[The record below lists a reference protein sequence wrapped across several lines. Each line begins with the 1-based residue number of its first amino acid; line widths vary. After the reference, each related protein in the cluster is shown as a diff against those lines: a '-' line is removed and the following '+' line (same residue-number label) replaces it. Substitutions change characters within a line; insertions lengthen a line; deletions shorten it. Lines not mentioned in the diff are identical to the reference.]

1 MVFEIFGPELG
12 GMILLGLWLYAIL
25 DVISTDDMLVRNLS
39 KGMWLLIVIFLP
51 DVGSIAWL
59 MVGRPHGAGWRPG
72 DTTYRPAKRVRGPE
86 DDVRWTASSPLP
98 PAPAPAPKQDETARL
113 KAWEDDLKRR
123 EAALEKKPD
132 DPDQGE
138 GFTYR
143 W

>member
-25 DVISTDDMLVRNLS
+25 DVISTDEILVRNLS

-72 DTTYRPAKRVRGPE
+72 DTSVRPVRRVRGPE
-86 DDVRWTASSPLP
+86 DDDRWSPP
-98 PAPAPAPKQDETARL
+98 TAPAPKQDETARL

-132 DPDQGE
+132 DPDKGE
-138 GFTYR
+138 GFTFR

>member
-72 DTTYRPAKRVRGPE
+72 DTTYRPAKTTEADLGRELTRQPVS
-86 DDVRWTASSPLP
+86 VTTISSSM
-98 PAPAPAPKQDETARL
+98 R
-113 KAWEDDLKRR
+113 
-123 EAALEKKPD
+123 AAEKPSLAG
-132 DPDQGE
+132 Q
-138 GFTYR
+138 
-143 W
+143 

>member
-25 DVISTDDMLVRNLS
+25 DVISTDEILVRNLS

-59 MVGRPHGAGWRPG
+59 MVGRPQGAGWRPG
-72 DTTYRPAKRVRGPE
+72 DTSVRPVKRARGPE
-86 DDVRWTASSPLP
+86 DDVRWS
-98 PAPAPAPKQDETARL
+98 PAPPKQDDTARL

-132 DPDQGE
+132 DPDTGG

>member
-12 GMILLGLWLYAIL
+12 GTILLVLWVYAIL
-25 DVISTDDMLVRNLS
+25 DVISTDEILVRNLS

-59 MVGRPHGAGWRPG
+59 MVGRPHGACWRPG
-72 DTTYRPAKRVRGPE
+72 DTTMRPAKRVRGPE
-86 DDVRWTASSPLP
+86 DDVRWSP
-98 PAPAPAPKQDETARL
+98 PAPKQDETARL

-132 DPDQGE
+132 DPEDGP